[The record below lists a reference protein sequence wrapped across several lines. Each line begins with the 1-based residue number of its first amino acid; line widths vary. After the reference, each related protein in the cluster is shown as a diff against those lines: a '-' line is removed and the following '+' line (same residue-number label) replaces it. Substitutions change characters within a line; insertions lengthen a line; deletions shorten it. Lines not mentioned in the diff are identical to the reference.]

1 MHWRLLHALVARVRT
16 VVRPSKAEHDVDD
29 ELSFHVAMQT
39 SANQEAGMSEAEA
52 RRRAHVAL
60 GGIDQIKERS
70 RDVWPLRWLRDLAQ
84 DLRYA
89 QRALRRTPGF
99 TSIVVLTLALGIGA
113 NTALFSVISGVLL
126 RPLPFPD
133 PQRLIRVWAT
143 VPGRT
148 LRGNL
153 SLPDFREVRNN
164 NRTLDALGAYAFA
177 TFNATGGDRPEL
189 LPALRVTASLWGV
202 LKVNPLHGRLFS
214 GDAETWG
221 GHHTVVLC
229 YDLWQ
234 RRFGGDPRAIGQTLD
249 LDGQAYTVV
258 AVMPRSFAFGG
269 PATQVWTPMAFPP
282 GDIADSRQMF
292 FIELLGRM
300 KRDVTMLQTRADLS
314 LVARDLDR
322 RFNSHFDI
330 TTADWQESIV
340 GPTRPTLLLLF
351 GAVGIV
357 LLIACANVAN
367 LLLARA
373 TTREHELT
381 VRATLGAGRQRLV
394 RQLLAEHLLLAF
406 IGAAGG
412 WGLAWALIRSVPAL
426 GPVNVPRLSEVGL
439 DGRIAGFA
447 ATLAVVTGVAF
458 GIWPARQAG
467 RVGLVGTLAKSAR
480 TVVGGTIRAYA
491 RRAFVTAEVALSL
504 VLLVGA
510 ALLMVSLYRVQQ
522 IDPGFVPEHLFTARL
537 NLPRAQY
544 PSPERVRR
552 AVDQIAEAVAA
563 LPGVQAGGITT
574 TLPMTAGDW
583 LRLISIDGR
592 PAPTTF
598 SQVPTARYRV
608 VTPGYVTAMGATLRR
623 GRVFTR
629 EDVPG
634 APLVAVI
641 NETMARRLWPDADP
655 IGQRVSVNPP
665 ESLVPFLL
673 PLRDGSMRF
682 PRLTVVGILSD
693 FRQDGLEPAAEAEI
707 FVPFAQSDDLT
718 GLAHFV
724 AARTTGD
731 PLTISAAVQEVLRK
745 IDPGLPLANVRSM
758 ESRLADSIAQR
769 RMVMLLLS
777 GFAALAVVLA
787 VVGLYGLM
795 AYTVSQR
802 RGELGVRTAL
812 GATGADLVRMVMA
825 EGLRMTAIGAVIG
838 LVLAVAVSRVM
849 AAQLFQ
855 VEAVDPLVYGGVT
868 LLLVTVAGLA
878 CGVPAIRAA
887 RTDPASAL
895 RAE

>member
-1 MHWRLLHALVARVRT
+1 
-16 VVRPSKAEHDVDD
+16 
-29 ELSFHVAMQT
+29 
-39 SANQEAGMSEAEA
+39 
-52 RRRAHVAL
+52 
-60 GGIDQIKERS
+60 
-70 RDVWPLRWLRDLAQ
+70 
-84 DLRYA
+84 
-89 QRALRRTPGF
+89 
-99 TSIVVLTLALGIGA
+99 
-113 NTALFSVISGVLL
+113 
-126 RPLPFPD
+126 
-133 PQRLIRVWAT
+133 
-143 VPGRT
+143 
-148 LRGNL
+148 
-153 SLPDFREVRNN
+153 
-164 NRTLDALGAYAFA
+164 
-177 TFNATGGDRPEL
+177 
-189 LPALRVTASLWGV
+189 
-202 LKVNPLHGRLFS
+202 
-214 GDAETWG
+214 
-221 GHHTVVLC
+221 
-229 YDLWQ
+229 
-234 RRFGGDPRAIGQTLD
+234 
-249 LDGQAYTVV
+249 
-258 AVMPRSFAFGG
+258 
-269 PATQVWTPMAFPP
+269 MAFPP

-300 KRDVTMLQTRADLS
+300 QRDVTMLQTRADLS
-314 LVARDLDR
+314 LVAHDLDR
-322 RFNSHFDI
+322 RFNGNFDI

-351 GAVGIV
+351 GAVGVV

-412 WGLAWALIRSVPAL
+412 LGLAWALIRSMPAL
-426 GPVNVPRLSEVGL
+426 GPVNVPRLGEVAL

-447 ATLAVVTGVAF
+447 AALAVVTGVAF

-467 RVGLVGTLAKSAR
+467 RVGVVGTLAKSAR
-480 TVVGGTIRAYA
+480 TVVGGTMRAYA

-522 IDPGFVPEHLFTARL
+522 INPGFVPEHLFTARL

-544 PSPERVRR
+544 PSPEHVRR

-583 LRLISIDGR
+583 RRLITIDGR

-598 SQVPTARYRV
+598 AEVPSARYRV
-608 VTPGYVTAMGATLRR
+608 VTPGYLRAMGATLRR

-634 APLVAVI
+634 APLVAIV
-641 NETMARRLWPDADP
+641 NETMARRLWPDANP

-665 ESLVPFLL
+665 ESLL
-673 PLRDGSMRF
+673 PVRDGSMRH

-745 IDPGLPLANVRSM
+745 IDPSLPLANVRSM

-777 GFAALAVVLA
+777 GFAALSVVLA
-787 VVGLYGLM
+787 IVGLYGLM

-802 RGELGVRTAL
+802 RGELGLRTAL

-887 RTDPASAL
+887 RTEPASAL